1 MYEFIYFLQCKIKAA
16 SPRRERAARAVS
28 VQRKP
33 RGRSPSS
40 SPAPIRPRPAALTVR
55 VACGSPDS

>member
-16 SPRRERAARAVS
+16 SVHKPQTRVAS
-28 VQRKP
+28 MQRKP
-33 RGRSPSS
+33 QGQSPSS
-40 SPAPIRPRPAALTVR
+40 PPALNRPRPAAPTVR